1 MSLIDSGDIKT
12 WLTGNKK
19 HCEATLPELLSRLIL
34 ASSASIE
41 EIDFPSGD
49 NTVIGGWDGRLQS
62 SSGSAFFPAGG
73 SAWEIGT
80 EVSPG
85 KKAEDDYTKRTKNP
99 LGVDPKSTTFIF
111 VTPRPWKD
119 RTDWEAKKKATHKWA
134 DVKVIGVDKLVLW
147 LSTTPAVALWLARQ
161 IKRLSGGIQ
170 DIEGFWEE
178 WSAGT
183 APEITPAVVIGG
195 RAAEVSLI
203 HQWITRIPDLLE
215 IQGDSP
221 DEPKAFLYAALTE
234 LPETEKLRVLSRC
247 VVVENVQQFKDCS
260 ANFKNLT
267 IVAPADCREVAHLAV
282 RNGHHVFLSADAQS
296 VDIRGKVIRLSRPK
310 RNVIEKKF
318 LENGVSGVQSQ
329 KLARDFGRSIPVLH
343 RQLSSTS
350 ASQPAWAAPDKA
362 DLLFPALFAGSW
374 DENKEGDRRI
384 LETLSGV
391 KYEEYSKKLEKLLR
405 VDDTPIRK
413 SGSVWM
419 IKAPLDT
426 WELLVP
432 NLSESFLKLF
442 KKSLLSVLTKTDP
455 KYRLAAD
462 KRWAAAVYGKVSPYS
477 EWIQTGLVESLVLL
491 AVHSDHCPHIS
502 SAQAFADR
510 IVEEVLTRA
519 SSWEIWASLS
529 DMTPLL
535 SEAAPDA
542 FLQGLTRAIET
553 RPEVFKE
560 LMNDESGI
568 FGECKH
574 SGLLWALESTAWDSE
589 YLGDSAGIL
598 LKLAQIDQG
607 GGYSNRPLNS
617 LKDIFRPAYPQTCAT
632 PQERIGVFEKLVS
645 LNPKLTWDFAKGYF
659 SPESFSESHR
669 FRWRE
674 TGNPRRGLERENGV
688 EHQEYIKGLL
698 PKMIDVASAEEN
710 LATSMDDFIR
720 LPIEIQERL
729 LEVIEK
735 ESLKSLPKEKALEL
749 FKNTRDTLHWIN
761 TYGDG
766 EVKKFLPALNQVL
779 EKVTP
784 KDTLERLGWLVNN
797 PWPELPE
804 GDSKEYDE
812 KTLIITK
819 AREKAMREILDD
831 VSLKKIIEYACGI
844 SYQGVFGQALGKI
857 IRNAKED
864 AIVLDAILKVS
875 SKHPMLL
882 ESYAQGR
889 IQTTNE
895 KWIGRQVKRMKAKGN
910 YSADGEALLY
920 SGLPASRAIWSL
932 VSGRGIEVEA
942 AYWDHATGYFQG
954 DSAEDTAFAVEKLID
969 AKRPFSALSIAGDH
983 KISLPSILLQRLLQ
997 EVLLVDSK
1005 HKDFRRGGSLDE
1017 YHLGNVFRQLQER
1030 DELSLEEMVKLEWP
1044 FAAFFHSLEKHG
1056 SPLAVHRLLQ
1066 KDPSFF
1072 VELVSYGYK
1081 QDDHIGKPTGKK
1093 KKSSPFLAKN
1103 AWEVLH
1109 SWHLIPGMQK
1119 DGSFNEKEFS
1129 EWIEA
1134 ARDECASKKYVTG
1147 GDLQIGLML
1156 ANAPSGSDGHW
1167 PHEAVRDL
1175 LEKLGNEII
1184 ERHIQTGLYNS
1195 RGVVSRAMDAG
1206 GEPERAL
1213 AEKYKK
1219 MSGALKVKW
1228 PRVARML
1235 RQMAGNYERD
1245 AKREDIDTDIRDFR
1259 WD

>member
-1 MSLIDSGDIKT
+1 MIWIDSGDIKT
-12 WLTGNKK
+12 WLTGKK
-19 HCEATLPELLSRLIL
+19 KDCETTLPQLLSRLIL

-49 NTVIGGWDGRLQS
+49 NTAIGGWDGHLRS
-62 SSGSAFFPAGG
+62 SSGSRFFPAGE
-73 SAWEIGT
+73 SVWEIGT
-80 EVSPG
+80 GANPG

-99 LGVDPKSTTFIF
+99 LGIDPQSTTFIF

-119 RTDWEAKKKATHKWA
+119 RTNWEAKKKATYEWA
-134 DVKVIGVDKLVLW
+134 DVKVIAVDKLVSW
-147 LSTTPAVALWLARQ
+147 LSATPAVALWLARQ
-161 IKRLSGGIQ
+161 IKGLSGGIQ

-178 WSAGT
+178 WAAGT
-183 APEITPAVVIGG
+183 SPEIAPAVVIGG
-195 RAAEVSLI
+195 RAIEVARI
-203 HQWITRIPDLLE
+203 HQWVVGIPELLE
-215 IQGDSP
+215 VQGDSP
-221 DEPKAFLYAALTE
+221 EEPSAFLYAALTE
-234 LPETEKLRVLSRC
+234 LSETDKLRAFSRC
-247 VVVENVQQFKDCS
+247 VVVENIQQFKDCS
-260 ANFKNLT
+260 ANFKNLI
-267 IVAPADCREVAHLAV
+267 IVAPADCRNAADLAV
-282 RNGHHVFLSADAQS
+282 KNGHHVFLTADAQS
-296 VDIRGKVIRLSRPK
+296 IDLHGKVIRLSRPK

-350 ASQPAWAAPDKA
+350 ASQPAWAAPDKT

-384 LETLSGV
+384 LETLSGL

-426 WELLVP
+426 WELLASH
-432 NLSESFLKLF
+432 LSESFLKLF
-442 KKSLLSVLTKTDP
+442 KTSLLSILTKTDP
-455 KYRLAAD
+455 KYRLAVE

-477 EWIQTGLVESLVLL
+477 GWIQTGLVESLVLL

-502 SAQAFADR
+502 SSQAFADR

-519 SSWEIWASLS
+519 STWEVWASLS

-535 SEAAPDA
+535 AEAAPDA
-542 FLQGLTRAIET
+542 FLQGLARAIET
-553 RPEVFKE
+553 RPDVFKE
-560 LMNDESGI
+560 LMKDEGGI

-589 YLGDSAGIL
+589 YLGDSADIL

-607 GGYSNRPLNS
+607 RGYSNRPLNS
-617 LKDIFRPAYPQTCAT
+617 LKDIFRPAYPQTCST

-645 LNPKLTWDFAKGYF
+645 QNPKLTWDFAKGYF

-674 TGNPRRGLERENGV
+674 TGNPRRGLERENGA
-688 EHQEYIKGLL
+688 EDQEYSKGLF
-698 PKMIDVASAEEN
+698 PRMIDVASAEEN

-720 LPIEIQERL
+720 LPIEIREHL

-735 ESLKSLPKEKALEL
+735 ESLKSLPKEKVSEL

-766 EVKKFLPALNQVL
+766 EIKKFLPALNRVL
-779 EKVTP
+779 EKITP

-812 KTLIITK
+812 KTVAITK
-819 AREKAMREILDD
+819 AREKAMREILDK
-831 VSLKKIIEYACGI
+831 VTLKKIIKYACEI

-857 IRNAKED
+857 IRDEKED
-864 AIVLDAILKVS
+864 SAVLDAILGVS
-875 SKHPMLL
+875 NKHPMLL

-889 IQTTNE
+889 IQATDQ
-895 KWIGRQVKRMKAKGN
+895 KWIEKQAKRIKAKGN
-910 YSADGEALLY
+910 YTADREALLY
-920 SGLPASRAIWSL
+920 SGLPSSRATWSL
-932 VSGRGIEVEA
+932 VGARGSEVEA

-954 DSAEDTAFAVEKLID
+954 DSIEDTAFAVEKLLD

-983 KISLPSILLQRLLQ
+983 RISLPSTLLQRLLQ
-997 EVLLVDSK
+997 DVLLVDSK
-1005 HKDFRRGGSLDE
+1005 HKDFRRGSLDE
-1017 YHLGNVFRQLQER
+1017 YHLGNIFRQLQER
-1030 DELSLEEMVKLEWP
+1030 DELSLEEIMKLEWP
-1044 FAAFFHSLEKHG
+1044 FAAFFHSFEKHG
-1056 SPLAVHRLLQ
+1056 SSLAVHRLLQ
-1066 KDPSFF
+1066 KDYLFF
-1072 VELVSYGYK
+1072 VELISYVYK
-1081 QDDHIGKPTGKK
+1081 QDDQISSPTKK
-1093 KKSSPFLAKN
+1093 KRETSPFLAKN
-1103 AWEVLH
+1103 AREVLY
-1109 SWHLIPGMQK
+1109 SWHLVPGVQK

-1129 EWIEA
+1129 KWIEA
-1134 ARDECASKKYVTG
+1134 AREECASKKYVTG
-1147 GDLQIGLML
+1147 GDIQIGLML
-1156 ANAPSGSDGHW
+1156 ANAPIGSDGHW

-1175 LEKLGNEII
+1175 LEKLKSEVI
-1184 ERHIQTGLYNS
+1184 ESHIQTGLFNS
-1195 RGVVSRAMDAG
+1195 RGVVSRSLDAG
-1206 GEPERAL
+1206 GEQERAL

-1219 MSGALKVKW
+1219 MGDALKVKW
-1228 PRVARML
+1228 PRAARML
-1235 RQMAGNYERD
+1235 RKMAENYESD